1 MNDKKSTESRNPKSK
16 KLDQMTSLEII
27 KVMNEEDK
35 KVAYAVE
42 DCLEIIGKLIDE
54 ITKSFANG
62 GRLIYVGSGTSG
74 RLGVLDASE
83 CPPTFG
89 TDPNKVVALISGGN
103 EAIYEAKEGIEDDKD
118 QAILDLKN
126 INLCQEDILVG
137 IAASGRTPYVISA
150 IEYAKSL
157 GVVTGSIACNENS
170 EISKISDYPIEAVVG
185 PEVLTG
191 STRLKA
197 ATAQK
202 MILNMLTTA
211 SMVRSGKAYENLMVD
226 VKASNNKLKKRA
238 KKIVKEITQTSD
250 EIASEY
256 LQKTEGN
263 VKEAICMIKLNCSRE
278 TARAKLESTN
288 GFLRKALGES

>member
-62 GRLIYVGSGTSG
+62 GRLIYMGSGTSG

-278 TARAKLESTN
+278 TAKARLESAN

>member
-211 SMVRSGKAYENLMVD
+211 SMVRSGKAYENFMVD